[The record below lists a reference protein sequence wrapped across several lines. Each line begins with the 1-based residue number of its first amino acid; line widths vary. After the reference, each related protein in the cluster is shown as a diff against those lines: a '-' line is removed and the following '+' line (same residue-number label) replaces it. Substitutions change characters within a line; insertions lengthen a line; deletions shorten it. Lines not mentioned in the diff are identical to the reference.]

1 MRYRKLICDVI
12 IVMIFSFIWLH
23 MNRNILS
30 RLDEM
35 EILGLSILNS
45 SDAGYNNLI
54 SHGVMYSIFYL
65 ILLMVWLTQDNI
77 QILVRKTRIQFILN
91 QYKNVFWAT
100 FNFVA
105 IFVGILVLF
114 NLIFE
119 DINLLR
125 ETNFATGV
133 VIYFFSLL
141 LYYLLVG
148 SIFILLRL
156 CFWSDIKAFVG
167 TFAIQVVLLAVK
179 RYLNV
184 WIPASVTRV
193 FDLLFENSL
202 YAEEILI
209 NSAKIIILIVALFA
223 VTYTIF
229 KEKDVLHE
237 KI

>member
-202 YAEEILI
+202 YAGEILI

>member
-91 QYKNVFWAT
+91 QYKNVFWVT

>member
-91 QYKNVFWAT
+91 QYKNVFWVT

-209 NSAKIIILIVALFA
+209 NSVKIIILIVALFA